1 MDKIWYRNPS
11 KSADD
16 RRTKIQHFK
25 QLHTQHTNTIHV
37 YTTESLRPQWW
48 NHTQDTG
55 RLTLWFK
62 QSWKWLVTFNPAKTE
77 SMLIS
82 KKVNKP
88 DTPPLFMQNQQIS
101 EVPEHK
107 HLGVILS
114 NDCSWSAHIKYVTE
128 KAWKRINVI
137 RSLKFTLNRRSL
149 ETIYLSFIR
158 PLLEYGDVIFDNLTN
173 FKQN

>member
-1 MDKIWYRNPS
+1 MAN
-11 KSADD
+11 
-16 RRTKIQHFK
+16 
-25 QLHTQHTNTIHV
+25 
-37 YTTESLRPQWW
+37 
-48 NHTQDTG
+48 
-55 RLTLWFK
+55 
-62 QSWKWLVTFNPAKTE
+62 KWLVTFNQAKTE

-82 KKVNKP
+82 KYIHKP
-88 DTPPLFMQNQQIS
+88 DSPPLFMKNQQIT

-107 HLGVILS
+107 LLGVILS